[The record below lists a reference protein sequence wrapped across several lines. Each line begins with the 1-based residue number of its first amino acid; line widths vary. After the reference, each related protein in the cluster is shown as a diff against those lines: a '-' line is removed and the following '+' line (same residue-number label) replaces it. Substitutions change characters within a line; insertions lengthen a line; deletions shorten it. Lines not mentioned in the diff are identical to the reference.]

1 MFKRSVLL
9 ALAVAAG
16 CAGSQAGAP
25 KANAPTPVAKS
36 GQNRRPEYKPSLYPL
51 RHAPREANEGEGGYQ
66 SHVQDH

>member
-36 GQNRRPEYKPSLYPL
+36 GRPEYKPSLYPL